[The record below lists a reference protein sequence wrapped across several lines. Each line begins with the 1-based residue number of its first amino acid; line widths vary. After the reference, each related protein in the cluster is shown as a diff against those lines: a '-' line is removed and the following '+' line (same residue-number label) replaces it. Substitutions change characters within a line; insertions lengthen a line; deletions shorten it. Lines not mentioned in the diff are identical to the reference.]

1 MTNYRTIV
9 TFKNGTH
16 KILRMTRDLAA
27 KFVTLFREMQKNPFN
42 DLYAWNMPGDEYLLM
57 NRISNVKFIDEYTGD
72 ELLSLS

>member
-16 KILRMTRDLAA
+16 KILRMTRDLVA
-27 KFVTLFREMQKNPFN
+27 KFVTLFREMQKIPFN

>member
-16 KILRMTRDLAA
+16 KILRMTRDLVS

-57 NRISNVKFIDEYTGD
+57 NRISNVKFIDEYTG
-72 ELLSLS
+72 EEYLSLQ

>member
-16 KILRMTRDLAA
+16 KILRMTRDLIA

-42 DLYAWNMPGDEYLLM
+42 DLYAWNMPGDKYLLM
-57 NRISNVKFIDEYTGD
+57 NRISNVKFIDEYTG
-72 ELLSLS
+72 EEYLSLQ

>member
-16 KILRMTRDLAA
+16 KILRMTRDLVA
-27 KFVTLFREMQKNPFN
+27 KFVTLFREMQKSLFN

-72 ELLSLS
+72 EFLSL

>member
-16 KILRMTRDLAA
+16 KILRMTRDLVA
-27 KFVTLFREMQKNPFN
+27 KFVTLFREMQENPFN

>member
-1 MTNYRTIV
+1 MTNYRAIV

-16 KILRMTRDLAA
+16 KILRMTRDLVS

-57 NRISNVKFIDEYTGD
+57 NRISNVKFIDEYTG
-72 ELLSLS
+72 EEYLSLQ

>member
-16 KILRMTRDLAA
+16 KILRMTRDLVA
-27 KFVTLFREMQKNPFN
+27 KFVTLFREMQKSLFN

>member
-16 KILRMTRDLAA
+16 KILRMTRDLVA
-27 KFVTLFREMQKNPFN
+27 KFVTLFREMQKSPFN

-72 ELLSLS
+72 EFLSL